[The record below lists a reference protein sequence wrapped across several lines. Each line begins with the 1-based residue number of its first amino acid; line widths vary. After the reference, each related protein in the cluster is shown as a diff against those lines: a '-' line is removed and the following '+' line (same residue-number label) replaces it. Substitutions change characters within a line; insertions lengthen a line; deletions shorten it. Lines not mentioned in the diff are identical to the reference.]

1 MGSVWLAEI
10 DNSLINTIKT
20 IVKTMERVNGEIVP
34 VPVDAFVRNP
44 EGVVQIAKYP
54 CVTIFNYDVRF
65 AGNRFDPSLIRGQRT
80 DGMITLEQP
89 ALPYDL
95 YYQVDFWAKYNEDIN
110 EMLRRWHGTI
120 GKNHLLEVRD
130 TEGNQRFSPMTRVH
144 SCKCRITQKAT
155 KGYSIGYSVTRYG
168 SNWTKGF
175 QFKFLT
181 PQQFKWIKCNLRRGR
196 FD

>member
-65 AGNRFDPSLIRGQRT
+65 AGNRFDPSLIRGQRA
-80 DGMITLEQP
+80 DGRITLEQP

-120 GKNHLLEVRD
+120 GKNHLLEVLD
-130 TEGNQRFSPMTRVH
+130 TEGNQRFSSMTRVD
-144 SCKCRITQKAT
+144 SANADYAKGDQRIFHRVFSYKIWVELDERLPIQVPYAT
-155 KGYSIGYSVTRYG
+155 AVQVDKV
-168 SNWTKGF
+168 
-175 QFKFLT
+175 QFKEG
-181 PQQFKWIKCNLRRGR
+181 KI
-196 FD
+196 